1 MCIII
6 KKNLENVKEKQSSY
20 MCVMLQTV
28 PLLREQLHVTLLSM
42 SFVMTLS
49 TFPLILQKSSLIF
62 QFRFFNF
69 EFIASRAFTVRY
81 KVN

>member
-1 MCIII
+1 M
-6 KKNLENVKEKQSSY
+6 ENVKEKQSSY

-28 PLLREQLHVTLLSM
+28 PPLREQLHVTLLSVSSEM
-42 SFVMTLS
+42 SLLKFSFV
-49 TFPLILQKSSLIF
+49 LQKFSLIF